1 MTDYE
6 LIRLLLSRFFNYEN
20 YEEGIKNARNA
31 IFKNPTTSEDWKRIV
46 TEIRTHN
53 LEAGQP
59 LSLVHDGANQV
70 LNENSDAEAYVWLE
84 KMIKNVERE
93 DEVVE
98 KY

>member
-1 MTDYE
+1 MSDYE
-6 LIRLLLSRFFNYEN
+6 LIRLFLSRFFNYEG

-31 IFKNPTTSEDWKRIV
+31 ISRNPTTSENW
-46 TEIRTHN
+46 
-53 LEAGQP
+53 P

-70 LNENSDAEAYVWLE
+70 LNENSDAEAYIWLE

-93 DEVVE
+93 DEIIE